1 METVKKDVSGVL
13 VAKAADE
20 VGAIPFF
27 IWIAQHTCSAL
38 ITSINSVNLANNENI
53 MLVTSLY
60 WKIKMGS
67 ASWFSQHDI

>member
-1 METVKKDVSGVL
+1 MEIVKKDVSEVL

-27 IWIAQHTCSAL
+27 IRIAQHTCSAL
-38 ITSINSVNLANNENI
+38 ITSINSLNLANNEN

-67 ASWFSQHDI
+67 AS